1 MRKESDR
8 KTIRRAT
15 ALAAVLG
22 WSLAATP
29 ALAEWSPWTFRL
41 RGLATNH
48 EKSYSEGFS
57 LGSAHLEVEEA
68 RGLELGAEVRMADW
82 FGLDLALGTLR
93 SDATGRF
100 VERRVVSFEP
110 LVFEEVETF
119 REEGHFDVDLFTV
132 TWLFHPVRRGRFDF
146 QVGPLL
152 SLARYDT
159 DVGDDRDEELGWG
172 GRLGVEVGLGDA
184 GPWSLGFELRHL
196 ELLHEELDHDYY
208 GDLGLDIAALS
219 IGWRTGGAR

>member
-1 MRKESDR
+1 MRTNHDR

-15 ALAAVLG
+15 ALAAALG
-22 WSLAATP
+22 WSLVATP
-29 ALAEWSPWTFRL
+29 AVAEWSPWTFRL

-48 EKSYSEGFS
+48 EKHYSEGFS
-57 LGSAHLEVEEA
+57 LGSAYLEVEEA
-68 RGLELGAEVRMADW
+68 RGLELGAEVRMADG
-82 FGLDLALGTLR
+82 FGIDLALGTLR
-93 SDATGRF
+93 SDATARF

-119 REEGHFDVDLFTV
+119 REEGHFDADLLTV
-132 TWLFHPVRRGRFDF
+132 TWLFHPVRSGRFDL

-172 GRLGVEVGLGDA
+172 GRLGLEMGLGEA
-184 GPWSLGFELRHL
+184 SPWSLGLEIRHL
-196 ELLHEELDHDYY
+196 ELVHEKLDHDYY
-208 GDLGLDIAALS
+208 GDLGLDIAAVT
-219 IGWRTGGAR
+219 IGYRTGAAR

>member
-1 MRKESDR
+1 MSRVDGKKLTMR
-8 KTIRRAT
+8 AA
-15 ALAAVLG
+15 ALAAVLVWG
-22 WSLAATP
+22 LGTAPAA
-29 ALAEWSPWTFRL
+29 ADSSPWTFRL

-48 EKSYSEGFS
+48 EKNFSEGFS
-57 LGSAHLEVEEA
+57 LGSAYLEVEEA

-110 LVFEEVETF
+110 LVFEEVESF

-132 TWLFHPVRRGRFDF
+132 TWLFHPVRSGRFDF
-146 QVGPLL
+146 HVGPLL

-172 GRLGVEVGLGDA
+172 GRLGLEMGLGEA
-184 GPWSLGFELRHL
+184 SPWSLGLEIRHL
-196 ELLHEELDHDYY
+196 ELVHEKLDHDYY
-208 GDLGLDIAALS
+208 GDLGLDVAALS
-219 IGWRTGGAR
+219 IGWRTGAAR